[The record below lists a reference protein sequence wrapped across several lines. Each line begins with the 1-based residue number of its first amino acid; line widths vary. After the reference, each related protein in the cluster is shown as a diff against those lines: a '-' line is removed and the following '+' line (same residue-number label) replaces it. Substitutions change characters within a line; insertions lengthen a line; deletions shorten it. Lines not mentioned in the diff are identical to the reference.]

1 MAWSSEETARV
12 QAIETKINEMQTAI
26 NKLASRAQLKQLLNI
41 RQSEIVELQQTV
53 ADLQSEVEAL
63 QAFHQ

>member
-12 QAIETKINEMQTAI
+12 QAIETKINEMQVAI

-41 RQSEIVELQQTV
+41 RQSEIQELQQDVT
-53 ADLQSEVEAL
+53 DLQSQVEAL

>member
-12 QAIETKINEMQTAI
+12 QAIETKLNEMQVAI

-41 RQSEIVELQQTV
+41 RQSEIQELQQDI
-53 ADLQSEVEAL
+53 ADLESQVAAL

>member
-12 QAIETKINEMQTAI
+12 QAIETKINEMQVAI

-41 RQSEIVELQQTV
+41 RQSEIQELQQTV
-53 ADLQSEVEAL
+53 ADLQSQVEAL